1 MIPIIKSAKTCKKSF
16 LTSGLNVLTHCFL
29 IQNMLFFSSLIC
41 TFAFAI
47 FSSQNILTQIFN
59 LDKFLPYK
67 LSWDGFMDGVCIGPN
82 SSNCIH

>member
-1 MIPIIKSAKTCKKSF
+1 MQKVFPDFWFKCSYP
-16 LTSGLNVLTHCFL
+16 
-29 IQNMLFFSSLIC
+29 LFSYSKYAIFSSLIC

-47 FSSQNILTQIFN
+47 FSSQNTLTQIFN